1 MNIEIEKKK
10 YVAPSMEVVEMGYK
24 TGLLDGSDIT
34 EFDEESDNNGF
45 NGEFN

>member
-10 YVAPSMEVVEMGYK
+10 YMAPVMEVVEMGYK
-24 TGLLDGSDIT
+24 TGLLDGSDIAI
-34 EFDEESDNNGF
+34 FDEEDDNQGF